1 MVLNIMVVLLTL
13 LLCIWEV
20 LVSNLRQGINYSDVD
35 FSQFSSVPLDNAGI
49 VP

>member
-1 MVLNIMVVLLTL
+1 MVLNVVVVLLTL

-20 LVSNLRQGINYSDVD
+20 LVSNLSLGINYSDVD
-35 FSQFSSVPLDNAGI
+35 FSQFSSVPLGNAGI